1 MKYNIKLKNL
11 FMLFGNKKICL
22 KYKMLFGNKKIHLKY
37 KVIVFGLVDVI

>member
-1 MKYNIKLKNL
+1 
-11 FMLFGNKKICL
+11 MLFGNKKICL